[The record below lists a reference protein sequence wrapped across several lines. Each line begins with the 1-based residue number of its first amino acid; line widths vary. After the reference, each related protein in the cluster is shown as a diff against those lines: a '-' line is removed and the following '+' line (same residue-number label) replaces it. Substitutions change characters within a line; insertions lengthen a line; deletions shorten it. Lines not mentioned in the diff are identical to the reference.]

1 MEVELGRLGAFKT
14 QLFDAYRAGGLAFS
28 ERFNGFGC
36 PSIRTKALSSNTYLA
51 RCFSHRVVARELEDK
66 ELWKSHG
73 QSLLGET
80 VPPTIDTV

>member
-1 MEVELGRLGAFKT
+1 
-14 QLFDAYRAGGLAFS
+14 
-28 ERFNGFGC
+28 
-36 PSIRTKALSSNTYLA
+36 
-51 RCFSHRVVARELEDK
+51 VVARELEDK

>member
-1 MEVELGRLGAFKT
+1 LKSLADGP
-14 QLFDAYRAGGLAFS
+14 AFS
-28 ERFNGFGC
+28 ETLPWVPVDKNEGVVK
-36 PSIRTKALSSNTYLA
+36 PHLSCAVFLH
-51 RCFSHRVVARELEDK
+51 CVVARELEDK